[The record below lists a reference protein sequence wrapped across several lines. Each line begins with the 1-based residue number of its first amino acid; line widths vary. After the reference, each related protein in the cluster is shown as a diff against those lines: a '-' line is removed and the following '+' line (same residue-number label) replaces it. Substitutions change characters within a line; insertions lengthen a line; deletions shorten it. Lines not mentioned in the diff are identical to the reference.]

1 MTDEQIELLDTSW
14 ERLGPHAT
22 EFADAFYGRL
32 FELDPRLEDLFVLTE
47 MESQGQKL
55 VAMLD
60 QLVKATRD
68 PDRFAGLLGDSG
80 RRHAG
85 YGVVPGHY
93 RTVGEA
99 MLWALDQT
107 PAGPLAPAEREVWAE
122 SYTRM
127 AALMQ
132 KG

>member
-1 MTDEQIELLDTSW
+1 MTTDQLELLEISW
-14 ERLGPHAT
+14 ARVAPHAAA
-22 EFADAFYGRL
+22 FAEAFYGRL
-32 FELDPRLEDLFVLTE
+32 FELDPTLEDLFVLTE
-47 MESQGQKL
+47 MESQRRKL

-60 QLVKATRD
+60 QLVKAARD
-68 PDRFAGLLGDSG
+68 PERFAGLLADSG

-99 MLWALDQT
+99 MLWALDRT
-107 PAGPLAPAEREVWAE
+107 PAGRLPAEERAIWAE

-127 AALMQ
+127 AARMRR
-132 KG
+132 G